1 MAHQLNSH
9 KALDSYARHGPSRR
23 ALLGAGLASVAVHGA
38 RYAGVPLALAHAA
51 QALAQDPASKERI
64 LVVVELSGGNDGLN
78 TLVPYGDDA
87 YYRHRPTLGIR
98 PQKLLKID
106 GHFGW
111 NAGMVGFE
119 KLYKDGKLAVIH
131 GCGYEQP
138 SFSHFTSMAY
148 LHSAAPNSGEKYGW
162 VGRLGDALQPQASPN
177 LIVNIDVA
185 QSLAVSSQVHV
196 PVVFDEPERF
206 ARKGSFQTLP
216 QLNVVTPLAND
227 ANPSRAFLRET
238 AKSAVDASVLVREAW
253 ARYRTP
259 TDYGIVPIGLPK
271 VAALI
276 DAGLPTRLYYTGFRN
291 NAFDTHVQ
299 QPDLHGRL
307 LTYASDAIMG
317 FMRDMERIGKA
328 DQVAILVF
336 SEFGRR
342 VPENA
347 NLGTDHGTANPM
359 FIIGKGV
366 KGGHY
371 GKPVNLSQLD
381 AGDNLLHTTDFRR
394 AYATMT
400 QGWMGY
406 RDTAKLL
413 KGEFE
418 AFPVFG

>member
-1 MAHQLNSH
+1 MQHGNY
-9 KALDSYARHGPSRR
+9 LDHRLSRR
-23 ALLGAGLASVAVHGA
+23 ALLGAGLGTLASGH
-38 RYAGVPLALAHAA
+38 LAS
-51 QALAQDPASKERI
+51 ALAQTVSESAASKDRI

-98 PQKLLKID
+98 PQKLLKLD
-106 GHFGW
+106 DHFGW
-111 NAGMVGFE
+111 NAGMTGFDR
-119 KLYKDGKLAVIH
+119 LYKDGKLAVMH

-148 LHSAAPNSGEKYGW
+148 LHTAAPNSGEKFGW
-162 VGRLGDALQPQASPN
+162 VGRLGDALHPQSTPN
-177 LIVNIDVA
+177 LIVNIDVS
-185 QSLAVSSQVHV
+185 QSLAVNSQIHV

-206 ARKGSFQTLP
+206 ARKTSFQTKSTL
-216 QLNVVTPLAND
+216 D
-227 ANPSRAFLRET
+227 AVARVDVDPNPSRAYLRE
-238 AKSAVDASVLVREAW
+238 AAQSAVQASALVREAW

-307 LTYASDAIMG
+307 LSYASDAIAG

-328 DQVAILVF
+328 DKVTVLVF

-347 NLGTDHGTANPM
+347 NQGTDHGTANTM
-359 FIIGKGV
+359 FIIGKQV
-366 KGGHY
+366 KGGHF
-371 GKPVNLSQLD
+371 GQKVDLTRLD
-381 AGDNLLHTTDFRR
+381 AGDNLMHTTDFRR
-394 AYATMT
+394 VYATLAK
-400 QGWMGY
+400 GWMGY
-406 RDTAKLL
+406 GDTPKLL
-413 KGEFE
+413 KGDFE
-418 AFPVFG
+418 AFPVFS

>member
-1 MAHQLNSH
+1 MKSEFIN
-9 KALDSYARHGPSRR
+9 RR
-23 ALLGAGLASVAVHGA
+23 TLLGAGLGT
-38 RYAGVPLALAHAA
+38 LALGHAA
-51 QALAQDPASKERI
+51 RALAQGAAHDRI

-98 PQKLLKID
+98 PQRLLKLD
-106 GHFGW
+106 EHFGW
-111 NAGMVGFE
+111 NSGMTGFDR
-119 KLYKDGKLAVIH
+119 LYKDGKLAVIH
-131 GCGYEQP
+131 GCGYDQP

-148 LHSAAPNSGEKYGW
+148 LHTAAPNSGEKYGW
-162 VGRLGDALQPQASPN
+162 VGRLGDTLQPQPTPN
-177 LIVNIDVA
+177 LIVNIDTA
-185 QSLAVSSQVHV
+185 QSLAVNSQIHV

-206 ARKGSFQTLP
+206 ARKTSFQTKSAL
-216 QLNVVTPLAND
+216 D
-227 ANPSRAFLRET
+227 AVARVESDPNPSLAYLRE
-238 AKSAVDASVLVREAW
+238 AAQSAVQASALVREAW

-307 LTYASDAIMG
+307 LSYASDAIAG

-328 DQVAILVF
+328 DKVSVLVF

-347 NLGTDHGTANPM
+347 NQGTDHGTANTM
-359 FIIGKGV
+359 FIVGKQV
-366 KGGHY
+366 KGGQY
-371 GKPVNLSQLD
+371 GAKVDLNRLD
-381 AGDNLLHTTDFRR
+381 AGDNLMHTTDFRR
-394 AYATMT
+394 VYATLT
-400 QGWMGY
+400 KGWMGY
-406 RDTAKLL
+406 GDTAKLF

-418 AFPVFG
+418 TFPVFG

>member
-1 MAHQLNSH
+1 MKSEFIN
-9 KALDSYARHGPSRR
+9 RR
-23 ALLGAGLASVAVHGA
+23 TLLGASLGTIALGRSSKVWAQSLAQVA
-38 RYAGVPLALAHAA
+38 AA
-51 QALAQDPASKERI
+51 QDRI

-78 TLVPYGDDA
+78 TLVPYGDDT

-98 PQKLLKID
+98 PQRLLKLD
-106 GHFGW
+106 DHFGW
-111 NAGMVGFE
+111 NSGMTGFDR
-119 KLYKDGKLAVIH
+119 LYKDGKLAVMH

-148 LHSAAPNSGEKYGW
+148 LHTAAPNSGEKYGW
-162 VGRLGDALQPQASPN
+162 VGRLGDALQPQPTSN
-177 LIVNIDVA
+177 LIVNIDTA
-185 QSLAVSSQVHV
+185 QSLAVNSQIHV

-206 ARKGSFQTLP
+206 VRKTSFQTKSALDA
-216 QLNVVTPLAND
+216 VTRFEGDP
-227 ANPSRAFLRET
+227 NPSRAYLRE
-238 AKSAVDASVLVREAW
+238 AAQSAVQASALVREAW

-307 LTYASDAIMG
+307 LSYASDAIAG

-328 DQVAILVF
+328 DKVSVLVF

-347 NLGTDHGTANPM
+347 NQGTDHGTANTM
-359 FIIGKGV
+359 FIIGKQV
-366 KGGHY
+366 KGGQY
-371 GKPVNLSQLD
+371 GKKVDLTRLD
-381 AGDNLLHTTDFRR
+381 AGDNLMHTTDFRR
-394 AYATMT
+394 VYATLT
-400 QGWMGY
+400 KGWMGY
-406 RDTAKLL
+406 GDTATLF

-418 AFPVFG
+418 TFPVFG

>member
-1 MAHQLNSH
+1 MQTVDTL
-9 KALDSYARHGPSRR
+9 KLPSINRR
-23 ALLGAGLASVAVHGA
+23 TLLGAGLGTM
-38 RYAGVPLALAHAA
+38 ALGHMSHL
-51 QALAQDPASKERI
+51 LAQVAASKDRI

-98 PQKLLKID
+98 PQKLLKLD
-106 GHFGW
+106 DHFGW
-111 NAGMVGFE
+111 NSGMTGFDR
-119 KLYKDGKLAVIH
+119 LYKDGKLAIMH

-148 LHSAAPNSGEKYGW
+148 LHTAAPNSGEKYGW
-162 VGRLGDALQPQASPN
+162 VGRLGDALQPQPTPN
-177 LIVNIDVA
+177 LIVNIDTA
-185 QSLAVSSQVHV
+185 QSLAVNSQLHV
-196 PVVFDEPERF
+196 PVVFDEPDRF
-206 ARKGSFQTLP
+206 TRKGSFQEKPFLD
-216 QLNVVTPLAND
+216 VVTEVHNEP
-227 ANPSRAFLRET
+227 NPSRAYLRE
-238 AKSAVDASVLVREAW
+238 AAHSAVQASALVREAW

-307 LTYASDAIMG
+307 LSYASDAIAG

-328 DQVAILVF
+328 DKVSVLVF

-347 NLGTDHGTANPM
+347 NQGTDHGTANTM
-359 FIIGKGV
+359 FIVGKQV
-366 KGGHY
+366 KGGQY
-371 GKPVNLSQLD
+371 GAKVDLNRLD
-381 AGDNLLHTTDFRR
+381 AGDNLMHTTDFRR
-394 AYATMT
+394 VYATLT
-400 QGWMGY
+400 KGWMGY
-406 RDTAKLL
+406 GDTAKLF

-418 AFPVFG
+418 TFPVFG

>member
-1 MAHQLNSH
+1 MKSDNYSGQAMQ
-9 KALDSYARHGPSRR
+9 RR
-23 ALLGAGLASVAVHGA
+23 ALLGAGLGTLAVNGA
-38 RYAGVPLALAHAA
+38 RYGGATFALGQVA
-51 QALAQDPASKERI
+51 QVMAQQAASKDRI

-78 TLVPYGDDA
+78 TLVPFGDDA
-87 YYRHRPTLGIR
+87 YYRHRPNLGIR

-106 GHFGW
+106 DHFGW
-111 NAGMVGFE
+111 NAGMTGFE

-131 GCGYEQP
+131 GCGYDQP

-148 LHSAAPNSGEKYGW
+148 LHTAAPNSGEKFGW
-162 VGRLGDALQPQASPN
+162 VGRLCDGLKPQASAN

-185 QSLAVSSQVHV
+185 QSLAVQSRLHV

-206 ARKGSFQTLP
+206 ARKGSFQELR
-216 QLNVVTPLAND
+216 QLDVVAPGHND
-227 ANPSRAFLRET
+227 ANASRAFLRET
-238 AKSAVDASVLVREAW
+238 ARSAVEASGLVRQAW
-253 ARYRTP
+253 SRYRTP
-259 TDYGIVPIGLPK
+259 TDYGILPIGLPK

-276 DAGLPTRLYYTGFRN
+276 DAGMPTRLYYTGFRN

-299 QPDLHGRL
+299 QPDLHARL
-307 LTYASDAIMG
+307 LTYASDAVMG

-359 FIIGKGV
+359 FIIGKSV

-371 GKPVNLSQLD
+371 GKPVNLTQLD
-381 AGDNLLHTTDFRR
+381 AGDNLMHTTDFRR
-394 AYATMT
+394 AYATMS

-406 RDTAKLL
+406 ADTETLF
-413 KGEFE
+413 KGKFE
-418 AFPVFG
+418 PFSVFG